1 MSQLNPQISNSEDS
15 NKITIEAEK
24 LFDQYFNNLLNK
36 SNINKSENKES
47 ATKYYDLYDNTAK
60 LEKSRRTKNI
70 LKWIFIWL
78 IFPYFILNNQIKNIT
93 PKIESQNKEL
103 NDLENRLQKQLEPLY
118 KLYSSY
124 GVIENVLNK
133 SFEDFK
139 FSPTLTYEHIQL
151 WEKISD

>member
-70 LKWIFIWL
+70 LK
-78 IFPYFILNNQIKNIT
+78 
-93 PKIESQNKEL
+93 
-103 NDLENRLQKQLEPLY
+103 
-118 KLYSSY
+118 
-124 GVIENVLNK
+124 
-133 SFEDFK
+133 
-139 FSPTLTYEHIQL
+139 
-151 WEKISD
+151 